1 MKDLYREILD
11 QHIAPGQMFE
21 TKDVINENGVT
32 FKEYINLPDSLR
44 GYLDFAL
51 AHAEKECLIYEDERY
66 TYREVFEKSAQ
77 TGNALIKAGIKKG
90 DRVAICMQ
98 NNPEFVYSYFGIVGI
113 GAVCVPLNSWWVP
126 SEVIYGLEHSDAKLL
141 IADSKRLHGL
151 GSLLNVTKIVTSYT
165 PDSSFTSFDDFICE
179 QDKSF
184 PEVEIGRDDHAT
196 IYYTSGS
203 TGKPKGVLSSQKAVL
218 ATMFSWACFS
228 SVMNK
233 VEAQSNP
240 DAAAIV
246 SPESVIL
253 HCVPLFHVTGSHAG
267 LLMSVL
273 VGRKIVMMKKWDAGL
288 ALKLIEQEKVTD
300 ITGVP
305 TQTWELLNH
314 PERLNYNLSSL
325 KTLGAGGAPRPAEH
339 VKQLDAEFEA
349 RPAIGYGLSETN
361 ALGALGG
368 GDEYVNHPDS
378 TGRVVPPVTEIKII
392 DENWNE
398 LAEGSIGEVAIKSLG
413 NMIGYWK
420 NPEATKECMN
430 DEGWFR
436 TGDLGKF
443 EGPFLYILDRVKDIV
458 IRGGENIACPEVEG
472 AIYEHDDILEACV
485 FGIPDERLGEVLCA
499 AIYLREKSTLTIDE
513 LQSFLS
519 TRLASFK
526 IPVIIKFYE
535 DNLPRVGSGKFDKPS
550 LRKQFIENM

>member
-1 MKDLYREILD
+1 MKDLYQEILD

-21 TKDVINENGVT
+21 TKDVVNENGVT

-44 GYLDFAL
+44 GYLDFTL

-66 TYREVFEKSAQ
+66 TYREVFENSAQ

-141 IADSKRLHGL
+141 IADSKRLQGL
-151 GSLLNVTKIVTSYT
+151 ESLPNVTKIVTSYT
-165 PDSSFTSFDDFICE
+165 PDSSFTSFDDFIFE
-179 QDKSF
+179 HDKTF

-228 SVMNK
+228 SVMNQ

-314 PERLNYNLSSL
+314 PERLNYDLSSL

-378 TGRVVPPVTEIKII
+378 TGRVVPPVTEIKIV

-398 LAEGSIGEVAIKSLG
+398 LPEGSVGEVVIKSLG

-436 TGDLGKF
+436 SGDLGKF

-499 AIYLREKSTLTIDE
+499 AIYLREKSSLAIDE

-519 TRLASFK
+519 TRLAAFK
-526 IPVIIKFYE
+526 IPVNIKFYK
-535 DNLPRVGSGKFDKPS
+535 NKLPRVGSGKFDKPS
-550 LRKQFIENM
+550 LRKQFIENL

>member
-1 MKDLYREILD
+1 MKDLYQEILD
-11 QHIAPGQMFE
+11 QHTAPGQMFE
-21 TKDVINENGVT
+21 TKEVTNENGVT

-51 AHAEKECLIYEDERY
+51 AHADKECLIYEDERY
-66 TYREVFEKSAQ
+66 TYKEVFEKSAQ
-77 TGNALIKAGIKKG
+77 TGNALIQAGIKKG

-126 SEVIYGLEHSDAKLL
+126 SEVIYGLDHSDAKLL
-141 IADSKRLHGL
+141 IADSKRLQGL
-151 GSLLNVTKIVTSYT
+151 ESLPNVKKIVTSYT
-165 PDSSFTSFDDFICE
+165 PDASFTSFDDFISGH
-179 QDKSF
+179 DKTF
-184 PEVEIGRDDHAT
+184 PDVEIGRNDHAT

-228 SVMNK
+228 SVMNQ
-233 VEAQSNP
+233 VEAQANP
-240 DAAAIV
+240 KAAAIV
-246 SPESVIL
+246 SPKSVIL

-288 ALKLIEQEKVTD
+288 ALQLIEQEKVTD

-314 PERLNYNLSSL
+314 PERLNYDLSSL

-339 VKQLDAEFEA
+339 VKQLDEEFEA
-349 RPAIGYGLSETN
+349 RPGIGYGLSETN
-361 ALGALGG
+361 ALGALGS
-368 GDEYVNHPDS
+368 GDEYVNHPNS
-378 TGRVVPPVTEIKII
+378 TGRVVPPLTEIKII
-392 DENWNE
+392 DEDWNE
-398 LAEGSIGEVAIKSLG
+398 LPEGEVGEVAIKSLG

-420 NPEATKECMN
+420 NPEATKECMS
-430 DEGWFR
+430 DDGWFR
-436 TGDLGKF
+436 SGDLGKF
-443 EGPFLYILDRVKDIV
+443 DGPFLYILDRVKDIV

-472 AIYEHDDILEACV
+472 AIYEHEDVLEACV
-485 FGIPDERLGEVLCA
+485 FGIPDERLGEILCA
-499 AIYLREKSTLTIDE
+499 AIYLREGSQLSIDG

-519 TRLASFK
+519 TKLAAFK
-526 IPVIIKFYE
+526 IPFNIKFYE
-535 DNLPRVGSGKFDKPS
+535 NNLPRVGSGKFDKPK
-550 LRKQFIENM
+550 LREQFIDNL

>member
-1 MKDLYREILD
+1 MKDLYQEILD
-11 QHIAPGQMFE
+11 QHTAPGQMFE
-21 TKDVINENGVT
+21 TKEVTNENGVT

-51 AHAEKECLIYEDERY
+51 AHADKECLIYEDERY
-66 TYREVFEKSAQ
+66 TYKEVFEKSAQ

-126 SEVIYGLEHSDAKLL
+126 SEVIYGLNHSDAKLL
-141 IADSKRLHGL
+141 IADSKRLQGL
-151 GSLLNVTKIVTSYT
+151 ESLPNVKKIVTSYT
-165 PDSSFTSFDDFICE
+165 PDTSFTSFDDFISGH
-179 QDKSF
+179 DKTF
-184 PEVEIGRDDHAT
+184 PDVEIGRNDHAT

-228 SVMNK
+228 SVMNQ
-233 VEAQSNP
+233 VEAQKNP

-273 VGRKIVMMKKWDAGL
+273 VGRKIVMMKKWDSGL
-288 ALKLIEQEKVTD
+288 ALKLIEQE
-300 ITGVP
+300 
-305 TQTWELLNH
+305 WELLNH
-314 PERLNYNLSSL
+314 PERLNYDLSSL

-368 GDEYVNHPDS
+368 GDEYVNHPNS
-378 TGRVVPPVTEIKII
+378 TGRVVPPLTEIKII
-392 DENWNE
+392 DEDWNE
-398 LAEGSIGEVAIKSLG
+398 LPEGEVGEVAIKSLG

-420 NPEATKECMN
+420 DPEATKQCMS
-430 DEGWFR
+430 DDGWFR
-436 TGDLGKF
+436 SGDLGKF
-443 EGPFLYILDRVKDIV
+443 DGPFLYILDRVKDIV

-485 FGIPDERLGEVLCA
+485 FGVPDERLGEILCA
-499 AIYLREKSTLTIDE
+499 AIYLRENSKLSIDE

-519 TRLASFK
+519 TKLAAFK
-526 IPVIIKFYE
+526 IPVNIKFYE
-535 DNLPRVGSGKFDKPS
+535 NSLPRVGSGKFDKPN
-550 LRKQFIENM
+550 LREQFLENI

>member
-1 MKDLYREILD
+1 MKDLYQEILD

-51 AHAEKECLIYEDERY
+51 VHAEKECLIYEDERY
-66 TYREVFEKSAQ
+66 TYKEVFEKSAQ
-77 TGNALIKAGIKKG
+77 TGNALIKAGVKKG